1 MSADGFDLA
10 PHLQGLLAALGPG
23 ERRGLAREI
32 AADLRRSNQRRI
44 AAQQNPDGTPFE
56 PRKPRLR
63 AKAGRIRRAMF
74 SRLRT
79 GRFLR
84 VQSDANAAL
93 VTITGRAARIART
106 HHYGLLDRVGRNGP
120 EYRYPQ
126 RRVLGYSD
134 ADRDAIAE
142 RVIAR
147 LARGAS

>member
-1 MSADGFDLA
+1 MSADLDLS
-10 PHLQGLLAALGPG
+10 PQLQGLLAALGPAQ
-23 ERRGLAREI
+23 RRGLAREI
-32 AADLRRSNQRRI
+32 AADLRASNQRRI

-63 AKAGRIRRAMF
+63 AKAGRIKRGMF
-74 SRLRT
+74 ARLRT

-84 VQSDANAAL
+84 VQSDASAAL
-93 VTITGRAARIART
+93 ITITGRAARIART
-106 HHYGLLDRVGRNGP
+106 HHYGLLDRVSRNGP
-120 EYRYPQ
+120 DYRYPE

-142 RVIAR
+142 RVIDH

>member
-1 MSADGFDLA
+1 MSDNLDLA
-10 PHLQGLLAALGPG
+10 PHLQGLLSALGPTQ
-23 ERRGLAREI
+23 RRALAREL
-32 AADLRRSNQRRI
+32 AAELRALNQRRI
-44 AAQQNPDGTPFE
+44 AAQQNPDGSPYA

-93 VTITGRAARIART
+93 VTIAGRAARIARV
-106 HHYGLLDRVGRNGP
+106 HQFGLTDRVGRSGP

-126 RRVLGYSD
+126 RRVLGIAES
-134 ADRDAIAE
+134 DRDLIAE
-142 RVIAR
+142 RIITHM
-147 LARGAS
+147 ARGTS

>member
-1 MSADGFDLA
+1 MSTNLDLA
-10 PHLQGLLAALGPG
+10 PHLQGLLAALGPA
-23 ERRGLAREI
+23 ERRRLAREI

-44 AAQQNPDGTPFE
+44 AAQQNPDGTPYA

-63 AKAGRIRRAMF
+63 AKAGRIKRGMF
-74 SRLRT
+74 ARLRT

-84 VQSDANAAL
+84 AESSADGAL

-120 EYRYPQ
+120 DYRYPQ

-142 RVIAR
+142 RIIDH

>member
-1 MSADGFDLA
+1 MDLT
-10 PHLQGLLAALGPG
+10 PHLQGLLAALGPAQ
-23 ERRGLAREI
+23 RRSLAREI
-32 AADLRRSNQRRI
+32 AADLRTRNQRRI
-44 AAQQNPDGTPFE
+44 AAQQNPDGTPYA

-63 AKAGRIRRAMF
+63 AKAGRIKRAMF
-74 SRLRT
+74 ARLRT

-106 HHYGLLDRVGRNGP
+106 HHYGLLDRVSRNGP

-134 ADRDAIAE
+134 ADREAIAE
-142 RVIAR
+142 RVIDH

>member
-1 MSADGFDLA
+1 MSTNLDLA
-10 PHLQGLLAALGPG
+10 PHLQGLLAALGPA
-23 ERRGLAREI
+23 ERRRLAREV

-44 AAQQNPDGTPFE
+44 AAQQNPDGTPYA

-63 AKAGRIRRAMF
+63 AKAGRIKRGMF
-74 SRLRT
+74 ARLRT

-84 VQSDANAAL
+84 AESSADGAL

-120 EYRYPQ
+120 DYRYPQ

-142 RVIAR
+142 RIIDH